1 MLIMFFILSI
11 NKVKPTTKGSAE
23 NSTLRTQHGYMGK
36 YSTPN
41 YNKNKTTINE
51 ENANKMT
58 AD

>member
-1 MLIMFFILSI
+1 MFFILSI